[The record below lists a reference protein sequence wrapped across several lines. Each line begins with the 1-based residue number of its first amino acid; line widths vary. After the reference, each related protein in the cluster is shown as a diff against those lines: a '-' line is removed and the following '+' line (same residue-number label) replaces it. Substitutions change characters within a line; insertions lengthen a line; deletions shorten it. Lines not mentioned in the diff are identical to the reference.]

1 MRNKGWLIYGALFLI
16 ILFAAFLYFY
26 KINQL
31 PIGLSDDEAA
41 VGYNAYSILLTG
53 RDEYGKFFPA
63 AFRFFGA
70 YTPPLYVYLT
80 VPAIKIF
87 GISAAAV
94 RIPSGLASLLG
105 IVIVYLFV
113 EKLGLSKSRVVGLAG
128 AFTFAIV
135 PWVFYYA
142 RIGYEVATG
151 YIIFSLGVLLLWGG
165 LSQKKVSLAGL
176 FVLSVSSYIAHTER
190 YLVPIFLFSLIVF
203 FRKQIFVKKNTKK
216 IIIGSI
222 VLFVTQIPNL
232 FLLSTKSFWVKNS
245 LINPNTGQM
254 INDFVSQWL
263 TYLSPKELFGISSDI
278 NLQHTSPELSLVY
291 SWLIIPFLIGL
302 YQLYLVKNTL
312 VGKFLIIWL
321 LVAPIP
327 GALSGHFISIQRVM
341 PLIVP
346 VTLVVS
352 LGFDFIRSRVG
363 RRFFISGFILLSVFS
378 LLLLWRS
385 YFVLFPKE
393 RWPYWSYGYEQLAG
407 IIKDRPSDHFV
418 IDSTRARTV
427 YIGLLFYLKYPP
439 ETYQKLIPPGF
450 TTNYYSNPDIDLS
463 RRFANLELRPV
474 IWASDVFV
482 DQILV
487 GDALAISDQQASE
500 HFLDKVLEIND
511 PNGVPILFG
520 YKTNPTKKR
529 ADNWAKELLQARG
542 IRPRKD

>member
-1 MRNKGWLIYGALFLI
+1 MKNKGWLNYGLLLLI

-53 RDEYGKFFPA
+53 KDEFGKFFPV

-87 GISAAAV
+87 GVSAAAV
-94 RIPSGLASLLG
+94 RIPSGAASLLG

-113 EKLGLSKSRVVGLAG
+113 EKFGLVKSRLVGLAG
-128 AFTFAIV
+128 AFTFAII

-142 RIGYEVATG
+142 RVGYEVTSG
-151 YIIFSLGVLLLWGG
+151 YIIFSLGMFFLWGG
-165 LSQKKVSLAGL
+165 LSQKKVSLVGL

-190 YLVPIFLFSLIVF
+190 YLVPILLFLIIVF
-203 FRKQIFVKKNTKK
+203 FRKQIIVKKNTKK
-216 IIIGSI
+216 IVIGLM
-222 VLFVTQIPNL
+222 VLFVTQVPNL
-232 FLLSTKSFWVKNS
+232 FLLTTKSFWVKNS
-245 LINPNTGQM
+245 LMNPNIDQM

-263 TYLSPKELFGISSDI
+263 TYFSPKELFGISSDI
-278 NLQHTSPELSLVY
+278 NLQHTSPELPLIY

-302 YQLYLVKNTL
+302 YRLYLLKNTL
-312 VGKFLIIWL
+312 IGKFLIIWL
-321 LVAPIP
+321 VVSPIP

-346 VTLVVS
+346 IVLVIS
-352 LGFDFIRSRVG
+352 LGFESIRSRVG
-363 RRFFISGFILLSVFS
+363 WRFFVSGFILLSAFS

-407 IIKDRPSDHFV
+407 IIKDRPSDRFV
-418 IDSTRARTV
+418 VDSTRARTV
-427 YIGLLFYLKYPP
+427 YVNLLFYLKYPP
-439 ETYQKLIPPGF
+439 SAYQRLMPPELSA
-450 TTNYYSNPDIDLS
+450 NYYSVPDIDHTH
-463 RRFANLELRPV
+463 RFANLELRPV
-474 IWASDVFV
+474 TWISDVFV
-482 DQILV
+482 YQILV
-487 GDALAISDQQASE
+487 GDALAISSQQVGE
-500 HFLDKVLEIND
+500 HFLVKVFEIND
-511 PNGVPILFG
+511 PNGIPILFG
-520 YKTNPTKKR
+520 YKTNPLKKK
-529 ADNWAKELLQARG
+529 ADNRTKESLKVRG
-542 IRPRKD
+542 IGPRKD

>member
-1 MRNKGWLIYGALFLI
+1 MKNKGWLNYGLLLLI
-16 ILFAAFLYFY
+16 ILLAAFLYLY

-41 VGYNAYSILLTG
+41 VGYSAYSILLTG
-53 RDEYGKFFPA
+53 KDEFGKFFPI

-87 GISAAAV
+87 GVSAAAV

-113 EKLGLSKSRVVGLAG
+113 EKLGLVKSRLVGLAG
-128 AFTFAIV
+128 AFTFAII

-142 RIGYEVATG
+142 RVGYEVTTG
-151 YIIFSLGVLLLWGG
+151 YIIFSLGMFFLWDG
-165 LSQKKVSLAGL
+165 LSQKKVSPVGL
-176 FVLSVSSYIAHTER
+176 LVLSISSYTAHTER
-190 YLVPIFLFSLIVF
+190 YLVPILLFLIIVF
-203 FRKQIFVKKNTKK
+203 FRKQIFVRRNTKN
-216 IIIGSI
+216 IAVGAAL
-222 VLFVTQIPNL
+222 LFGTQIPNL

-245 LINPNTGQM
+245 LINPNIGQM

-263 TYLSPKELFGISSDI
+263 TYFSPKELFGISSDI
-278 NLQHTSPELSLVY
+278 NLQHTSPELPLIY
-291 SWLIIPFLIGL
+291 SWLVIPFLIGL
-302 YQLYLVKNTL
+302 YRLYLVKNTL

-321 LVAPIP
+321 VVAPIP

-346 VTLVVS
+346 IVLVIS
-352 LGFDFIRSRVG
+352 LGFESIMSRVDRG
-363 RRFFISGFILLSVFS
+363 FFVGGFILLSAFS

-393 RWPYWSYGYEQLAG
+393 RWSYWSYGYEQLAG
-407 IIKDRPSDHFV
+407 IIKDRPNDRFIV
-418 IDSTRARTV
+418 DSARARTV
-427 YIGLLFYLKYPP
+427 YVNLLFYLKYPP
-439 ETYQKLIPPGF
+439 EAYQRLMPPELS
-450 TTNYYSNPDIDLS
+450 TNYYSVPDIDHTH
-463 RRFANLELRPV
+463 RFANLELRPV
-474 IWASDVFV
+474 TWISDVFV

-487 GDALAISDQQASE
+487 GDALGISSQQVGE
-500 HFLDKVLEIND
+500 HFLAKVFEISD

-520 YKTNPTKKR
+520 YRTNPAKKR
-529 ADNWAKELLQARG
+529 ADNWAKEFGQVRG
-542 IRPRKD
+542 LGPR